1 MKDSNN
7 FLRKLDLVKSVP
19 DNTYFISFDVKSL
32 YTSIPNAEGTKT
44 IKKSFEKHT
53 SKNVADNKGN
63 YSIFGS
69 SFNLKQLCVQL
80 RMLPSNK

>member
-7 FLRKLDLVKSVP
+7 FLCKLDLVKSVP
-19 DNTYFISFDVKSL
+19 DNTYFISFDVKAL
-32 YTSIPNAEGTKT
+32 YTSIPNAEGTET
-44 IKKSFEKHT
+44 IKKSFEKYT

-69 SFNLKQLCVQL
+69 SFNLKQFCVQL
-80 RMLPSNK
+80 QMLSLNK